1 MAVQGGLPDMPQIDN
16 NGFDKVSITT
26 TFLEKMTL
34 LNLYH
39 ICQRSFTFE
48 QPYQLFNA
56 DKDP

>member
-1 MAVQGGLPDMPQIDN
+1 MAIQCGLPDMPQIDN

-39 ICQRSFTFE
+39 KICQRSFTFE
-48 QPYQLFNA
+48 
-56 DKDP
+56 